1 MTKNSSSRPG
11 GVQTR
16 TATQTVEQVR
26 EAMHRTRLTQE
37 EENVLRMR
45 MGIGEPGDHELEFR
59 GQDNPETRAKLAM
72 LERTLLDAMR
82 RRPDPNAPEY
92 AERRARILRKL
103 QED

>member
-1 MTKNSSSRPG
+1 MTKTPSSRPG

-26 EAMHRTRLTQE
+26 EALNRPGLTQE

-45 MGIGEPGDHELEFR
+45 MGIGEPGSHELEFR
-59 GQDNPETRAKLAM
+59 GQNHPETRAKLAM
-72 LERTLLDAMR
+72 LERTLLEAMR

-92 AERRARILRKL
+92 AERRARILQKL
-103 QED
+103 KED